1 MSALIVSHHSHARR
15 AVRKDGS
22 RDGGSELPEAPEQAR
37 TVFGEY
43 FPEAVRY
50 AELLADAGVKRGLIG
65 PREVPRLWERHLLNC
80 AVLSEVVPRSPSA
93 TSARI
98 AGLPGIPLALVRPDL
113 KITLLEPLL
122 RRTNFLQEVVEL
134 LGLDHVTVVRGR
146 AEEMLGKITPVHVV
160 TARAVAPLDRLA
172 GWGVP
177 LLRPYG
183 EMLALKGDTA
193 QEEIDGAVP
202 RSPGSVWWR
211 PRCFRW
217 ARASSIRC
225 RLSSVWRSARAPV
238 VCGSRPSGPRPPVRA
253 RPDDAAERRIRTIS
267 ECRTVPAEPQGH
279 GVSRETSLTAAGDHQ
294 PRPRGCHAPGPWTP
308 CEATRAGYGVVH
320 RGGFTHRT
328 TGLAGSRPRKHGRLC
343 SSRA

>member
-1 MSALIVSHHSHARR
+1 MEEAAELPPAPAAAR
-15 AVRKDGS
+15 AV
-22 RDGGSELPEAPEQAR
+22 
-37 TVFGEY
+37 FGDR

-80 AVLSEVVPRSPSA
+80 AVLAEAVPDGVSVCDVGSG
-93 TSARI
+93 

-113 KITLLEPLL
+113 QITLLEPLL

-146 AEEMLGKITPVHVV
+146 AEEMLGKIEPVHVV

-193 QEEIDGAVP
+193 EEELKSARAALSKLGVVRTSVLQVGEGIVDPLSTLVRVEVGE
-202 RSPGSVWWR
+202 SPGGVR
-211 PRCFRW
+211 F
-217 ARASSIRC
+217 AAKRAKAA
-225 RLSSVWRSARAPV
+225 RSAR
-238 VCGSRPSGPRPPVRA
+238 PR
-253 RPDDAAERRIRTIS
+253 RRR
-267 ECRTVPAEPQGH
+267 
-279 GVSRETSLTAAGDHQ
+279 
-294 PRPRGCHAPGPWTP
+294 
-308 CEATRAGYGVVH
+308 
-320 RGGFTHRT
+320 
-328 TGLAGSRPRKHGRLC
+328 
-343 SSRA
+343 